1 MKRTLAVTA
10 LSFALLVQP
19 SSAQLVSPWERFA
32 GQADER
38 GNVCRPNRSERDMR
52 VCAWMWVRAEEHAL
66 ANVVAALEEKA
77 NDQPP
82 APTVAESGYA
92 GSLASEGSQAEA
104 LAAAQVRWLAW
115 RNDECV
121 LGTIEAQ
128 GGSMRRLTY
137 PNCIARLTA
146 VRRGRLS
153 ALLALWNADFD
164 GPRGRPYSAACAL
177 ESDGCLQ
184 TH

>member
-1 MKRTLAVTA
+1 
-10 LSFALLVQP
+10 
-19 SSAQLVSPWERFA
+19 
-32 GQADER
+32 
-38 GNVCRPNRSERDMR
+38 MR

-66 ANVVAALEEKA
+66 ADMVAALQAKA
-77 NDQPP
+77 DAQPP
-82 APTVAESGYA
+82 APTVAEDGYA
-92 GSLASEGSQAEA
+92 GSLASEGTQAEA
-104 LAAAQVRWLAW
+104 LAAAQTRWLAW

-146 VRRGRLS
+146 VRRERLS
-153 ALLALWNADFD
+153 ALLTLWNADFD

-177 ESDGCLQ
+177 EPQSCPY
-184 TH
+184 